1 MSDPE
6 FAQLRADLAEATRRM
21 FWTLDSALENLLA
34 IGAIDEGQ
42 AAEARSRM
50 QGKYHSPFGPPA
62 ALGVKAGRV
71 KRVTPRQRA

>member
-50 QGKYHSPFGPPA
+50 QGKYHSPFGPPSDEPPGRP
-62 ALGVKAGRV
+62 LQMAGSIMM
-71 KRVTPRQRA
+71 Q